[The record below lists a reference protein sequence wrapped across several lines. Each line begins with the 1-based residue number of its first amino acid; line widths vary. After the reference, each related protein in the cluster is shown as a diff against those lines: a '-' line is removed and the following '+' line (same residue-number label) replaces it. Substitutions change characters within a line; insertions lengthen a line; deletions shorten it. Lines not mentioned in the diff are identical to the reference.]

1 MFNWNKKG
9 LIEEVK
15 DLIARVENSNE
26 VNNDRWITVHPNGE
40 DSKGVHVLVKDGE
53 TVDEAIDKLDKKED
67 KVQKDDKTS
76 LKDNEAVKR
85 GLPIE
90 TAKKQIDKLN
100 KGKEYRINKSGRA
113 IFTGEFDKE
122 GMPIFED
129 YKGNKQSYSLTNLF
143 EEIKSDAKQ
152 SDKGEEQ
159 VNLEGKSKDIN
170 KLVNFI
176 KGKTGINL
184 SEYKGYAEDKGWSK
198 RNQLYID
205 YDKLKKD
212 WFRKDNAKYEDTLY
226 WLGLY
231 SDTEDNGGFGKFVT
245 PKKDKKIDNSL
256 TNTIAEAL
264 VEVISENCGE

>member
-1 MFNWNKKG
+1 MFDWNKKG

-15 DLIARVENSNE
+15 ELIAKVEN
-26 VNNDRWITVHPNGE
+26 DKWITIHPNGE
-40 DSKGVHVLVKDGE
+40 DNKGRPLLLKDGE
-53 TVDEAIDKLDKKED
+53 SPKEAIERTYGNKEE
-67 KVQKDDKTS
+67 KVKKDDKKVAEYKKQLHDKYKS
-76 LKDNEAVKR
+76 LKTPEEKQAYIKYADEETKKYDKDVNYKEAVEW
-85 GLPIE
+85 L
-90 TAKKQIDKLN
+90 
-100 KGKEYRINKSGRA
+100 KEV
-113 IFTGEFDKE
+113 D
-122 GMPIFED
+122 
-129 YKGNKQSYSLTNLF
+129 
-143 EEIKSDAKQ
+143 KSDIFGKQ

-256 TNTIAEAL
+256 TNTIANAL
-264 VEVISENCGE
+264 TEVISENCF